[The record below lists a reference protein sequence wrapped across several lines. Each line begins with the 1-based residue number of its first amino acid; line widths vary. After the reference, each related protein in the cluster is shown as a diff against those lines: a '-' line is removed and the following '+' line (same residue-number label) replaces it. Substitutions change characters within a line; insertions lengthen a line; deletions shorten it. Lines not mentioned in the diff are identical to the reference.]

1 MYSRLNRAD
10 EVGKILSD
18 TANVDSLNIKE
29 KDFLVVMVS
38 KVALFSSFRVGWIEL
53 TN

>member
-1 MYSRLNRAD
+1 MSLLPCSSSPKGAD
-10 EVGKILSD
+10 GIGKILSD

-38 KVALFSSFRVGWIEL
+38 KVAAICCVIRES
-53 TN
+53 

>member
-1 MYSRLNRAD
+1 V
-10 EVGKILSD
+10 VGKILSD

-38 KVALFSSFRVGWIEL
+38 KVAYSSLLYRIEL
-53 TN
+53 TK

>member
-1 MYSRLNRAD
+1 MYTRLNRTD

-38 KVALFSSFRVGWIEL
+38 KVAPSPFDGSQL